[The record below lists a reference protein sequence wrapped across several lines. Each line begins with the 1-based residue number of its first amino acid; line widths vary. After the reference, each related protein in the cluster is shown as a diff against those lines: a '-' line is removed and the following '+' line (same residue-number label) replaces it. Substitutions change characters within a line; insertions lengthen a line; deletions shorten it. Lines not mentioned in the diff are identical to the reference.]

1 MVTGEAI
8 IGVDIE
14 YETVGAGMLMVT
26 ISGTAVRLGELASH

>member
-14 YETVGAGMLMVT
+14 YETVGAGMPIVM
-26 ISGTAVRLGELASH
+26 ISGTPVRLG